1 MYLPNL
7 VTKSTMETD
16 NRADDSH
23 ARKKETIRT
32 AAAIEATIAAEL
44 GCLPWLST
52 DLSFG
57 I

>member
-1 MYLPNL
+1 
-7 VTKSTMETD
+7 METD

-23 ARKKETIRT
+23 ARKKEMIRT